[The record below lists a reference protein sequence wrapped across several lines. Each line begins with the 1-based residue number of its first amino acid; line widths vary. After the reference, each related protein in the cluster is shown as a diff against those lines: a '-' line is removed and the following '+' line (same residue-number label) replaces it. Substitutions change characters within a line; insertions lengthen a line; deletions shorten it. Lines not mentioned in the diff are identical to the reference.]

1 MYARTCGRNTLH
13 SRSDGAMT
21 LVEVMIAVLIL
32 GIVAVGSVAFFLH
45 ARVAIEQ
52 AANRRTATQIAR
64 ERLERARN
72 AGYSVVAN
80 AKSEVVVDGTTYSWA
95 LNVTDALGEPG
106 DSGSA
111 YKILDVTV
119 EWIGSRN
126 EPVLV
131 HTGMSR

>member
-1 MYARTCGRNTLH
+1 MKKLI
-13 SRSDGAMT
+13 
-21 LVEVMIAVLIL
+21 LIAVLIL

-45 ARVAIEQ
+45 ARVAVEQ
-52 AANRRTATQIAR
+52 AANRRTATQIAA
-64 ERLERARN
+64 ERLERARS
-72 AGYSVVAN
+72 AGYGAVAN
-80 AKSEVVVDGTTYSWA
+80 AKSEVTVDGMTYSWA
-95 LNVTDALGEPG
+95 LNVTDALAEPG

>member
-1 MYARTCGRNTLH
+1 MYARTCGRKALH

-21 LVEVMIAVLIL
+21 LVEVAIAVLIL
-32 GIVAVGSVAFFLH
+32 GIVAVGSVAFFIH
-45 ARVAIEQ
+45 ARVAVEQ
-52 AANRRTATQIAR
+52 AANRRTATQIAK

-72 AGYSVVAN
+72 AGYSAIAN
-80 AKSEVVVDGTTYSWA
+80 AKSEVVVDGMTYSWA

-106 DSGSA
+106 DSGSD

-131 HTGMSR
+131 RTGMSR